1 MEWIE
6 DEATAQR
13 ISGESVE
20 DADDD
25 AVDSLY
31 ARALGD
37 YLSMPLCLD
46 RLQRLVDQW
55 QAATTRAGG
64 TSDVAATSA
73 VRAAFDAALDVGG
86 SHLPQAHGLYSKYR
100 AFEVRT
106 GGIHGVGK
114 AGGTR
119 GWCRG
124 VEIVCEGEDKGG
136 GGVYDLQFVFVSESS
151 VFYLHSNASP
161 DPPFSPRLSLFLFL
175 CQLPSSAY
183 LSPTC
188 LS

>member
-64 TSDVAATSA
+64 TSDLAATSA
-73 VRAAFDAALDVGG
+73 VRAAFEAALDVGG

-119 GWCRG
+119 GWCRRG
-124 VEIVCEGEDKGG
+124 VEIVGEGLL
-136 GGVYDLQFVFVSESS
+136 VVVSVS
-151 VFYLHSNASP
+151 
-161 DPPFSPRLSLFLFL
+161 
-175 CQLPSSAY
+175 
-183 LSPTC
+183 
-188 LS
+188 

>member
-6 DEATAQR
+6 DMALAQH
-13 ISGESVE
+13 ISGGSV
-20 DADDD
+20 DAADDADD

-64 TSDVAATSA
+64 TSDLAATSA
-73 VRAAFDAALDVGG
+73 VRAAFEAALDVGG

-106 GGIHGVGK
+106 TGGIHG
-114 AGGTR
+114 
-119 GWCRG
+119 
-124 VEIVCEGEDKGG
+124 
-136 GGVYDLQFVFVSESS
+136 
-151 VFYLHSNASP
+151 
-161 DPPFSPRLSLFLFL
+161 
-175 CQLPSSAY
+175 
-183 LSPTC
+183 
-188 LS
+188 